1 MTLCLEEVEE
11 NIHGWRMA
19 KVDAKNGKG
28 PQKGPAVGVQLG
40 RGHVDFNQKSAL
52 KPCEWEAKLKPLED
66 SRVHKE

>member
-1 MTLCLEEVEE
+1 
-11 NIHGWRMA
+11 MA